1 MSKLTYADAGVS
13 IEEGYRAV
21 DMMKKHVQRT
31 FTPSVLTGLGSFGAL
46 FKLDMT
52 NLTEPVLVAGTD
64 GVGTKLKIAFL
75 MDRHDTVG
83 EDAVAMCVNDVLC
96 QGATPLF
103 FLDYIATGKLDAD
116 VAADIVKGVAEGCIK
131 AGCSLI
137 GGETAEM
144 PGFYAAGEYD
154 IAGFAVGVVDRSKI
168 IDGSKVA
175 AGDILYGLPSS
186 GVHSNG
192 FSLVRKLFFDKL
204 GMTVNDSIEG
214 LPGTLGEALLT
225 PTRIYV
231 KPVLELMKTGAIHGM
246 AHITGGGFHE
256 NIPRMYGKQLD
267 AKIQLGSWPVPP
279 VFQVMAREAA
289 LDEND
294 LYNTFNMGIGLVI
307 AVDPA
312 LESEFLKSAE
322 ALGETVCRLGE
333 IVPGTGVV
341 QLWK

>member
-31 FTPSVLTGLGSFGAL
+31 FTPNVLTGLGSFGAL

-75 MDRHDTVG
+75 MNRHDTVG

-131 AGCSLI
+131 SGCSLI

-144 PGFYAAGEYD
+144 PGFYADGEYD
-154 IAGFAVGVVDRSKI
+154 MAGFAVGVVDRSRI

-175 AGDILYGLPSS
+175 EGDILYGLPSS

-204 GMTVNDSIEG
+204 AMTVEDTIEG
-214 LPGTLGEALLT
+214 LTGTLGETLLA

-231 KPVLELMKTGAIHGM
+231 KPVLELLKTGAIHGM

-256 NIPRMYGKQLD
+256 NIPRMYGKHLD
-267 AKIQLGSWPVPP
+267 ARIQLGTWPIPP
-279 VFQVMAREAA
+279 IFQVMAREAA
-289 LDEND
+289 LEEKD
-294 LYNTFNMGIGLVI
+294 LFSTFNMGIGFVI

-312 LESEFLKSAE
+312 LEAEFLKSAE

-333 IVPGTGVV
+333 MVPGTGAV

>member
-31 FTPSVLTGLGSFGAL
+31 FTPNVLTGLGSFGAL

-52 NLTEPVLVAGTD
+52 ALTEPVLVAGTD

-103 FLDYIATGKLDAD
+103 FLDYIATGKLEAE
-116 VAADIVKGVAEGCIK
+116 VAADIVKGVAEGCLK
-131 AGCSLI
+131 SGCSLI

-144 PGFYAAGEYD
+144 PGFYSEGEYD

-168 IDGSKVA
+168 IDGSQVA

-204 GMTVNDSIEG
+204 GLTVNDTLEG

-231 KPVLELMKTGAIHGM
+231 KPVLELLKTGAIHGL

-256 NIPRMYGKQLD
+256 NIPRMYGKHLD
-267 AKIQLGSWPVPP
+267 ARIRLGSWPMPP
-279 VFQVMAREAA
+279 IFDVMAREGA
-289 LDEND
+289 LEEQD
-294 LYNTFNMGIGLVI
+294 LYNTFNMGIGMVL
-307 AVDPA
+307 AVNPA
-312 LESEFLKSAE
+312 MEAEFLKCAE
-322 ALGETVCRLGE
+322 SLGETVCRLGE
-333 IVPGTGVV
+333 MVQGTGKV
-341 QLWK
+341 QLWR